1 MGSKKRTYNGLVT
14 TEQRTVE
21 LSSPPEP
28 IRAQMIIGGE
38 QVDAADGQTFEV
50 VNPATGQ
57 VIATPPL
64 GGPED
69 VDRAVKA
76 AQKAFEDPKGWATW
90 SAAKRGRTLQK
101 FSNLVKEHIEE
112 LAQLESRNV
121 GKPIRNARGE
131 ALAVGLV
138 LEYYAGAAN
147 KLFGETIPVSA
158 GGLDFTLRE
167 PIGVCGLIVPWNFPM
182 NMASWKLGPA
192 LAAGN
197 TTILKP
203 ASYTPLSALRLGE
216 LALEAGI
223 PAGVVNVITGPGG
236 SAGAALAAHPGVGK
250 VAFTGETTTGQEIMR
265 LASNNVKKISLEL
278 GGKSPN
284 IVFADAD
291 LEKFAASAPYAVF
304 DNAGQDCCARSRIF
318 VEESVHDRVLELF
331 TEATRNVRVGDPAED
346 KTEMGS
352 LVSERQRERVA
363 GYVDIGRDEGADL
376 VYGGEAPSGDPFD
389 QGAYWMPTIFDGCRT
404 DMRIVREEI
413 FGPVVAVIPFTDE
426 ADAIRQANDT
436 PYGLSGSIWSR
447 DIGKA
452 LRVSKAVRA
461 GVLSV
466 NSNASVHTEAPFG
479 GYKMS
484 GVGRELGM
492 HALELYTEVKNVFVD
507 LT

>member
-1 MGSKKRTYNGLVT
+1 MRTYNSRMT
-14 TEQRTVE
+14 TQEQVRPSP
-21 LSSPPEP
+21 SSSE
-28 IRAQMIIGGE
+28 AMDAKMIIGGE
-38 QVDAADGQTFEV
+38 QVDAADGQTFDV
-50 VNPATGQ
+50 VNPATGA
-57 VIATPPL
+57 VMAHAPL

-69 VDRAVKA
+69 VNRAVQAATKA
-76 AQKAFEDPKGWATW
+76 LDDPKGWATW
-90 SAAKRGRTLQK
+90 SASKRGRTLAK
-101 FSNLVKEHIEE
+101 FAGIVRDHLEE

-121 GKPIRNARGE
+121 GKPISGARGE
-131 ALAVGLV
+131 ALAVSFV
-138 LEYYAGAAN
+138 FDYYAGAAN
-147 KLFGETIPVSA
+147 KLFGETIPVSKP
-158 GGLDFTLRE
+158 GLDFTLRE

-203 ASYTPLSALRLGE
+203 ASYTPLTALRLGE

-250 VAFTGETTTGQEIMR
+250 VAFTGETSTGQEIMR
-265 LASNNVKKISLEL
+265 LAANNVKKISLEL

-291 LEKFAASAPYAVF
+291 LERFAAEAPYAIF

-318 VEESVHDRVLELF
+318 VEASAHDRMLELF
-331 TEATRNVRVGDPAED
+331 TEATRKVVVGDPAND

-352 LVSERQRERVA
+352 LVSQRQRERVS
-363 GYVDIGRDEGADL
+363 GYVEVGIDEGAAL
-376 VYGGEAPSGDPFD
+376 VYGGEAPTGDPFD
-389 QGAYWMPTIFDGCRT
+389 AGAYWMPTIFDGCRT

-413 FGPVVAVIPFTDE
+413 FGPVVAIIPFQDE
-426 ADAIRQANDT
+426 ADALRLANDT

-452 LRVSKAVRA
+452 LRVAKGVRA